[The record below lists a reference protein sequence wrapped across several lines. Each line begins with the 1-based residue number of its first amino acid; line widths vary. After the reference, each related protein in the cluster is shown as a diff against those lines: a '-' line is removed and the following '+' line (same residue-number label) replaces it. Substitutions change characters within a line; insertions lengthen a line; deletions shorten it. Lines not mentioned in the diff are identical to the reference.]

1 MKKRLL
7 FLPIAL
13 LLVFAM
19 VACGPKEPGVTTP
32 SEEVPPEIDEPVV
45 ELPEEPDL
53 GAEDDIVSYADIIL
67 TPMEAYDLYSE
78 SYPDMQVTE
87 IELDKYFGSY
97 VYKIKGYKENEEIK
111 IKLNPVNGDIIDTD
125 TEIEMDSD
133 KDGEITKVD
142 VEKIQSLVD
151 KSLVD
156 AGTGSMVDEWT
167 LQWDDGVLEF
177 EIEIDLVDSK
187 DIEYTYNVLTG
198 ELIEKD

>member
-1 MKKRLL
+1 
-7 FLPIAL
+7 
-13 LLVFAM
+13 
-19 VACGPKEPGVTTP
+19 
-32 SEEVPPEIDEPVV
+32 
-45 ELPEEPDL
+45 
-53 GAEDDIVSYADIIL
+53 
-67 TPMEAYDLYSE
+67 MEAYDLYSE